1 MGSRREVRE
10 KGAGEGLGV
19 GGGERMEG
27 VEMAEHEG
35 TVFAAEVHA
44 TTFAVAEQTAV
55 AARREPTHPCAIAIG
70 HETMLPHVP
79 KVIVVD
85 IALIVL
91 ATNAGA
97 CRYAAVDEDRCDAD
111 TCRAVE
117 EMIAHIAFVIT

>member
-1 MGSRREVRE
+1 M
-10 KGAGEGLGV
+10 
-19 GGGERMEG
+19 ERVEG

-35 TVFAAEVHA
+35 AVFAAEVHA
-44 TTFAVAEQTAV
+44 TAFAVAEQTTV
-55 AARREPTHPCAIAIG
+55 IARREPTHPCAIAIG
-70 HETMLPHVP
+70 HETVLPYIP
-79 KVIVVD
+79 EVIAVD

-97 CRYAAVDEDRCDAD
+97 CRYTTVDEDRCDAD